1 MATDTSNAPTTKTS
15 PQSSRSKDHNHH
27 DRLSTSSLSFEK
39 KNTNLLPIPKRYRIQ
54 KRPIPHAPVASP
66 YAGANVPK
74 VVYVGTN
81 TPFMSAVKRVQKL
94 LRLAERRATAPLLDE
109 KSKKR
114 LLVAAKAGEGERERL
129 LLASQE
135 KLKEEKVFVKATGRA
150 MEKALGVGKWFQER
164 TEAYEV
170 SVRTGSVCVVDDIV
184 PPDDEPDADAR
195 DDQTQLGGDREN
207 PDAVMDGIEDGK
219 KEDTLSESKNQRRR
233 RRKRERVQKQ
243 RREVA
248 PDDDDDDNDG
258 ELPESRTRWINMVEV
273 AINLK

>member
-1 MATDTSNAPTTKTS
+1 
-15 PQSSRSKDHNHH
+15 
-27 DRLSTSSLSFEK
+27 
-39 KNTNLLPIPKRYRIQ
+39 
-54 KRPIPHAPVASP
+54 
-66 YAGANVPK
+66 VPK